1 MRIFLLIVTLI
12 ILILPVKGLPITELR
27 ELPEVGAKINYSLPR
42 GLEITTDGMY
52 SISGEVWIM
61 VTIKW
66 DFIISKGN
74 EKGYIKIYSGKIYVK

>member
-27 ELPEVGAKINYSLPR
+27 ELPNERAKINYSLPR

-74 EKGYIKIYSGKIYVK
+74 EIGYIKIYSGKIYVK